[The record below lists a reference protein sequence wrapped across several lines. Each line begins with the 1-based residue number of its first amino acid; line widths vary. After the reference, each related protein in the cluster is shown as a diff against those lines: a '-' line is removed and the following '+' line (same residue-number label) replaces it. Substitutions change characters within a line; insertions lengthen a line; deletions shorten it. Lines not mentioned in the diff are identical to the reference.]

1 MIFIACMQEVA
12 ITLMTCPPQWRP
24 LSTYIFMEIQEGNV
38 FNASAYGIV
47 LFLLIVIP
55 YSLHFV
61 VNNEDTKTT
70 YR

>member
-1 MIFIACMQEVA
+1 M
-12 ITLMTCPPQWRP
+12 WRP